1 MEKPA
6 KKLKKT
12 PTKSLKKTPSK
23 KPKTTSD
30 AGKIP
35 PKSKAAPKRK
45 VPSGKTINS
54 KKDRVTAPTRAESQH
69 TYYEVLGSRIAER
82 AYELYVQ
89 RGHEHGHDFED
100 WLEAERQI
108 LPKEMA
114 ERS

>member
-1 MEKPA
+1 MEKPV
-6 KKLKKT
+6 KKLKKS
-12 PTKSLKKTPSK
+12 PTTSLKKTPSK

-35 PKSKAAPKRK
+35 PKSKAAPSRK
-45 VPSGKTINS
+45 VSSGKTS
-54 KKDRVTAPTRAESQH
+54 KPKKDLGTAPTRAEAQH

-108 LPKEMA
+108 LPKEMF